1 MRTTMHPQY
10 RKEAPGVRVKIIL
23 LACSLL
29 LPSNSIANKNPESL
43 SNENRCAYGSH
54 KQLYQF
60 FTDENYAVIAQGKRI
75 QPSGKV
81 KDFADVLFLLSPDMD
96 YFHAVTLSGIRYDHF
111 KACIFSSGRE
121 IDFQF
126 APPIPNLLERKNRE
140 HLVFLEDNLPKDAAC
155 PADDDLCLPWSEW
168 SASLEQTFL
177 LSGYSYSELEENDP
191 YNEIV
196 ELTLDNKTIR
206 PTRGVLTE
214 HARVKYAL
222 RLRNE
227 LSESARDIKAA
238 KDAYIQIHD
247 EVDHK
252 LPLIILAVT
261 KDRAWSITQIDRES
275 GLAKRVIHGV
285 ELELYPMRQTEYQR
299 LINEKQPLNTRP

>member
-1 MRTTMHPQY
+1 MMQITMHPPY
-10 RKEAPGVRVKIIL
+10 HKEAHGVRVKIIL
-23 LACSLL
+23 LAFCLLIPTFSLA
-29 LPSNSIANKNPESL
+29 SNTPDKL
-43 SNENRCAYGSH
+43 SDDNQCTYGSH

-60 FTDENYAVIAQGKRI
+60 FTNQNYAVIAQGKRI
-75 QPSGKV
+75 QSSGKI
-81 KDFADVLFLLSPDMD
+81 KDFADVLFILSPDMH

-111 KACIFSSGRE
+111 KACIFSSSRE

-126 APPIPNLLERKNRE
+126 ASPIPNLLERQNRE
-140 HLVFLEDNLPKDAAC
+140 HLVFLVDNLPKDSTC
-155 PADDDLCLPWSEW
+155 PANDDLCMPWGKW
-168 SASLEQTFL
+168 SALLEQTFL
-177 LSGYSYSELEENDP
+177 LSGYAYAGLEENDP

-214 HARVKYAL
+214 HARVKYAV

-227 LSESARDIKAA
+227 LSESASDIKAA

-252 LPLIILAVT
+252 LPLIILTVT
-261 KDRAWSITQIDRES
+261 KDRTWALTQIDRDS
-275 GLAKRVIHGV
+275 GLASTVIRGID
-285 ELELYPMRQTEYQR
+285 LELYPMKQTEYQQ
-299 LINEKQPLNTRP
+299 LLK